1 MSEPPPP
8 PLPPKESLI
17 KRYKLIWRL
26 LLNANLALG
35 AYMFVRASRKDSGI
49 VNSKSSEKSVGD
61 EKEKSVGDEKAA
73 AKLPSDPI
81 TNTDIPIP
89 EILDFPPP
97 LMEPVKVRQPIPE
110 DQQRE
115 LFQWMLEEKRKI
127 KPKDSQEKKQIDG
140 DKAILK
146 QFIRAKSV
154 PGL

>member
-1 MSEPPPP
+1 MSLYYHVPFY
-8 PLPPKESLI
+8 LTT
-17 KRYKLIWRL
+17 YKL
-26 LLNANLALG
+26 AFLA
-35 AYMFVRASRKDSGI
+35 AYMFVRASRKDSSI
-49 VNSKSSEKSVGD
+49 VNSKAS
-61 EKEKSVGDEKAA
+61 EKSVGDEKAA
-73 AKLPSDPI
+73 AKVPSDPI

-89 EILDFPPP
+89 EILDFPPS

-115 LFQWMLEEKRKI
+115 LFQWMLEEKRTI
-127 KPKDSQEKKQIDG
+127 KPKDSQEKKQIDE

>member
-1 MSEPPPP
+1 
-8 PLPPKESLI
+8 
-17 KRYKLIWRL
+17 
-26 LLNANLALG
+26 
-35 AYMFVRASRKDSGI
+35 MFVRASRKDSGI
-49 VNSKSSEKSVGD
+49 VNSKAS
-61 EKEKSVGDEKAA
+61 EKSVGDEKAA
-73 AKLPSDPI
+73 AKVPSDPI

-89 EILDFPPP
+89 EILDFPPS

-127 KPKDSQEKKQIDG
+127 KPKDSQEKKQIDE

>member
-1 MSEPPPP
+1 MEATGRVARLPRKKGVGVF
-8 PLPPKESLI
+8 PLE
-17 KRYKLIWRL
+17 
-26 LLNANLALG
+26 

-49 VNSKSSEKSVGD
+49 VNTKAS
-61 EKEKSVGDEKAA
+61 EKSVGDEKAA
-73 AKLPSDPI
+73 AKVPSDPI

-89 EILDFPPP
+89 EILELDFPPP

-115 LFQWMLEEKRKI
+115 LFHWMLEEKRKI
-127 KPKDSQEKKQIDG
+127 KPKDSQEKKQIDE

-146 QFIRAKSV
+146 QIIRAKSV